1 MQVICWS
8 YAGNTAKTPYIGGMK
23 WRELIERQIRKA
35 NAEGQLDD
43 LEGAGK
49 PLPPAGHGDMAEE
62 AGFRIMA
69 EAGALPKEVELR
81 KALKTQAEHMKT
93 LADPAERKAAMAE
106 FARLQQ
112 ELNIQ
117 EEARKK
123 YYSSKD

>member
-1 MQVICWS
+1 
-8 YAGNTAKTPYIGGMK
+8 MK
-23 WRELIERQIRKA
+23 WRQLIERQILKGK
-35 NAEGQLDD
+35 AEGQLYD
-43 LEGAGK
+43 LKGAGK

-81 KALKTQAEHMKT
+81 KALKAQAEHMKT
-93 LADPAERKAAMAE
+93 LTDPKERRAAMAE

-112 ELNIQ
+112 ELGIQ
-117 EEARKK
+117 EEARKR

>member
-23 WRELIERQIRKA
+23 WRELIERQILKA
-35 NAEGQLDD
+35 KAEGQLDD

-69 EAGALPKEVELR
+69 EAGAVPEEVRLRREVTTQRQKLQNAGSSQQKREEMRKLADLELR
-81 KALKTQAEHMKT
+81 
-93 LADPAERKAAMAE
+93 LA
-106 FARLQQ
+106 
-112 ELNIQ
+112 IQ
-117 EEARKK
+117 EEARRK
-123 YYSSKD
+123 YY